1 MAYREEIQIDG
12 RPVAFRAS
20 KLTTAKYR
28 LIYGR
33 NLERDLEDLEIAVAT
48 NFRGL
53 SSIEPKLLQRFGNIA
68 HLMASEADPTIE
80 RNPDRWFEHF
90 REFNVFDV
98 APRLAYIWRSRRG
111 TPSADNRRGESE
123 ALPADPR
130 EKARSV
136 ISQRI
141 TENHY
146 RGIEVG
152 TITIN
157 DDLGVEE
164 AGSYIVLV
172 NLTCILKRDRL
183 TLRSFIESYS
193 ADLAAT
199 IAAQCP
205 EIREFIVFWSVP
217 KIGKATIKHNFER
230 SGEKLI
236 AVY

>member
-1 MAYREEIQIDG
+1 MAYCEVLKIDG
-12 RPVAFRAS
+12 KTVAFAAS
-20 KLTTAKYR
+20 KFTTAKYR
-28 LIYGR
+28 IIYGR
-33 NLERDLEDLEIAVAT
+33 SIERDLDDLEIAVST
-48 NFRGL
+48 NEREL
-53 SSIEPKLLQRFGNIA
+53 SRIEPRLLRRFGNIA

-80 RNPDRWFEHF
+80 RNPDDWLDHF

-111 TPSADNRRGESE
+111 TPSEENSRGRLS
-123 ALPADPR
+123 ALPATPH
-130 EKARSV
+130 EKVRSV

-141 TENHY
+141 AEKRC

-164 AGSYIVLV
+164 AGSYIGLI
-172 NLTCILKRDRL
+172 NLTWNLKRDRQ
-183 TLRSFIESYS
+183 TLRSFIGSYS

-199 IAAQCP
+199 VAAQCP
-205 EIREFIVFWSVP
+205 EVRELIVFWKVP
-217 KIGKATIKHNFER
+217 RLGKATIKRTFER

-236 AVY
+236 AVD

>member
-1 MAYREEIQIDG
+1 MAYCEVLKIDG
-12 RPVAFRAS
+12 KKVVFMAS
-20 KLTTAKYR
+20 KFTTAKYR
-28 LIYGR
+28 LIYSR

-80 RNPDRWFEHF
+80 RNPDKWFEHF

-111 TPSADNRRGESE
+111 TPSADNSRREPE
-123 ALPADPR
+123 ALPVDPR

-136 ISQRI
+136 ITQRI
-141 TENHY
+141 TEKRC
-146 RGIEVG
+146 RGIEIG

-164 AGSYIVLV
+164 AGNYIALV
-172 NLTCILKRDRL
+172 NLTCILKRDRQ
-183 TLRSFIESYS
+183 TLRSFIGSYS

-205 EIREFIVFWSVP
+205 EIREFVIFWSVP